1 MWVLRKRIPW
11 SQLPV
16 FVSMSNVQTSV
27 ALLSVQ
33 GRKLRL
39 SDGKGEKGDRKQVC
53 RNSQKGGAVPGMSLP
68 RSVPLGQLMSSAPI
82 LLGTSV
88 GKGALVLPCLGSLLL
103 PSASASP
110 PLDLRSAANTST
122 LQRAL
127 SLAQLSKGHFPLP
140 PLKSGCSSHLAPR
153 HSQAQRQHQHPHI
166 ALTPL

>member
-1 MWVLRKRIPW
+1 M
-11 SQLPV
+11 
-16 FVSMSNVQTSV
+16 
-27 ALLSVQ
+27 
-33 GRKLRL
+33 
-39 SDGKGEKGDRKQVC
+39 
-53 RNSQKGGAVPGMSLP
+53 PGMSLP

-153 HSQAQRQHQHPHI
+153 HSQAQRQHQHPHV